1 LHNSFTDFLCF
12 KIGSA
17 TRKIQKYYNS
27 KYADYGITI
36 AQSFILFSLL
46 ENNGSLIKE
55 LAERLNL
62 DSSAITGL
70 VDRLEKENLV
80 KRQVDSEDRRAFR
93 ILLTEKGKKLA
104 ETVFPIAQDF
114 NDKII
119 SNLSK
124 KERDMFISLLTK
136 IEQLKV

>member
-1 LHNSFTDFLCF
+1 MHKSFTEFLCF

-17 TRKIQKYYNS
+17 ARKIQKYYNAR
-27 KYADYGITI
+27 YAEHGITI

-46 ENNGSLIKE
+46 ENNGLYIKN

-80 KRQVDSEDRRAFR
+80 KREVDPEDRRAFR
-93 ILLTEKGKKLA
+93 IFLTEKGKILA
-104 ETVFPIAQDF
+104 ETVFPVAEEF
-114 NDKII
+114 NEKLMSD
-119 SNLSK
+119 LK
-124 KERDMFISLLTK
+124 KNERDALDTLIAK
-136 IEQLKV
+136 IERLEI